1 MEGTQQILHKRS
13 GNNYEVQLSGS
24 SIVAYIGEPGNEHS
38 LFFSQI
44 SIDKW
49 YHILIGRINGVA
61 TMYVNGIVEDTV
73 TATGSVTTTDPLYIG
88 SDTGSEDF
96 IGLIKDV
103 AVWGHGLSDSAV
115 IAIYNN
121 GNPIDLTK
129 SNEDYTYSD
138 KLKGYW
144 RLNDTSTTAED
155 LSGSAN
161 DGTIY
166 GAESI
171 TSGSNFIT

>member
-1 MEGTQQILHKRS
+1 MVEQKKQKLEDVAMQDKK
-13 GNNYEVQLSGS
+13 NNYFKILKKENINVK
-24 SIVAYIGEPGNEHS
+24 IFEP
-38 LFFSQI
+38 FSQI

-103 AVWGHGLSDSAV
+103 AVWSHGLSDSAV
-115 IAIYNN
+115 IAIYNKH
-121 GNPIDLTK
+121 TK
-129 SNEDYTYSD
+129 SSEIIKTS
-138 KLKGYW
+138 KG
-144 RLNDTSTTAED
+144 S
-155 LSGSAN
+155 
-161 DGTIY
+161 
-166 GAESI
+166 
-171 TSGSNFIT
+171 